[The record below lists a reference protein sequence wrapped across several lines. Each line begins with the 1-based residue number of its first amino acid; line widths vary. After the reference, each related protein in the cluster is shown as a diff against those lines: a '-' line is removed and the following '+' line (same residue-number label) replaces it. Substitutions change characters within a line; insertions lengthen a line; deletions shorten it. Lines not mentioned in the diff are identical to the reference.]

1 MGDFIG
7 TIANLGSIATG
18 VVAVW
23 AWVSFKCQA
32 RGRRARLEDYLK
44 QVMDEAQRDPR
55 QSGEGMRSLFHLMA
69 HLYMTE
75 SQVYEAAFASNKVK
89 SWPRT
94 GEDGVAERVMFQY
107 NPSRRSV
114 FAA

>member
-1 MGDFIG
+1 MGEVVG
-7 TIANLGSIATG
+7 VIANLGSIATG

-23 AWVSFKCQA
+23 AWASFKL
-32 RGRRARLEDYLK
+32 RAKGQRTRLENYLK
-44 QVMDEAQRDPR
+44 RVMDEAQRDPR

-75 SQVYEAAFASNKVK
+75 SQVYEAAFASKKIK

-94 GEDGVAERVMFQY
+94 GEDGVADQVMFQY
-107 NPSRRSV
+107 NPEIRSRSI
-114 FAA
+114 A